1 MTRSRLILVVVS
13 LAGLIGSS
21 GCYYDQ
27 WKQSERALRTMTQKA
42 EQAATDLADARH
54 ELAQKDTQI
63 QSLQNQLG
71 TAQQQNA
78 SLTAENEGLRN
89 ALAEAQGIAKTMA
102 DKQFGDV
109 TIINR
114 SLPAEVD
121 TALQKLMEQYPD
133 LLEKVGNSIRWKSD
147 LLFPLGSDQMSTS
160 ERVQEALRKFA
171 EIVNS
176 PAAQGLELVIVG
188 HTDTTRIAKPETLRE
203 HKTNWHLSAHR
214 AIAVMRLLAGLGVGE
229 PRMGVMGYGELRP
242 IADNS
247 TEAGKAKNR
256 RVEIYLVPKGS
267 ITGTGSAGVHSSE
280 ETGPFVK
287 PSEVG
292 GTGRTTTPRG
302 NTRAPSKTGP
312 GPRTNRTAPPTVT
325 PSATGRT
332 TTPASPEKPGSAK
345 D

>member
-1 MTRSRLILVVVS
+1 MTRSRMMMMATVAVAVLVS
-13 LAGLIGSS
+13 SS

-27 WKQSERALRTMTQKA
+27 WQQSQRALRNMTQA
-42 EQAATDLADARH
+42 REQAMNDLLDAQH
-54 ELAQKDTQI
+54 MLKQKDTQI
-63 QSLQNQLG
+63 EALQNQIV
-71 TAQQQNA
+71 TKDQTIA
-78 SLTAENEGLRN
+78 SLTSENEGLRA
-89 ALAEAQGIAKTMA
+89 ALGGAHDIAKTMA

-121 TALQKLMEQYPD
+121 TALSDLMRQYPD

-160 ERVQEALRKFA
+160 DRVQEALRKFA
-171 EIVNS
+171 DIVNS
-176 PAAQGLELVIVG
+176 PAASGLELVIVG

-214 AIAVMRLLAGLGVGE
+214 AIAIMRLLAGLNVGE
-229 PRMGVMGYGELRP
+229 MRMGVMGYGELRP

-247 TEAGKAKNR
+247 SEAGKAKNR

-267 ITGTGSAGVHSSE
+267 ITGAGSPGVQTNE
-280 ETGPFVK
+280 QTGPFVK
-287 PSEVG
+287 PSEIG
-292 GTGRTTTPRG
+292 GTPARG
-302 NTRAPSKTGP
+302 NRGATARPARAAAA
-312 GPRTNRTAPPTVT
+312 APP
-325 PSATGRT
+325 AA
-332 TTPASPEKPGSAK
+332 PAVEIESVPQ